1 MSEKKF
7 SPFEVSWLFV
17 QEYYTIMNNSP
28 EKLHQFY
35 NKDSYYCNGSEG
47 ESSKI
52 YHGQSEINKRIKELE
67 YEDCKVLVSNV
78 DSQVSSGDGIIIQV
92 LGEMS
97 NKGGASHKFAQTFFL
112 AKQPNGYFVLNDIIR
127 FLKEDIE
134 NEYEDFDSPNEN
146 YATQDQYMDNQANNM
161 MSEEVIEQMN
171 ESLVIDNET
180 TALDEKTNLE
190 SLENHSSLEEKKVET
205 EPLEEKSDLS
215 ATTNTSELNNTITP
229 ATTTTTTNNNT
240 TTTATNSTTTTTN
253 NLQPTTP
260 TTNSTNNTN
269 TTTTNITT
277 TSNTSNVTPSIELTE
292 SATETET
299 KRISQVKSF
308 ATVTASNTSNNY
320 ATTTHL
326 KDVSKVES
334 KPLPNSNNQKNSQ
347 GRGGRQDQKSS
358 FEREIFIKDVADNL
372 TREKLKEAFSKFGE
386 VKKVDVF
393 YSRHNGFIEF
403 ASIDSVKN
411 ALAAKYV
418 IIDGHKVI
426 AEEKHKRK
434 GFNNSY
440 NNRNRN
446 EYRDSRGYQSGK
458 SGNYVNRGKS
468 IRSK

>member
-52 YHGQSEINKRIKELE
+52 YHGQTEINKRIKELE

-78 DSQVSSGDGIIIQV
+78 DSQVSNGGGIIIQV

-134 NEYEDFDSPNEN
+134 NEYEDFETPKEN
-146 YATQDQYMDNQANNM
+146 FATQEQYMDNQNNTM
-161 MSEEVIEQMN
+161 ITEEVIEQMN
-171 ESLVIDNET
+171 ETLVLDNE
-180 TALDEKTNLE
+180 APLDEKA
-190 SLENHSSLEEKKVET
+190 SLENTENHPVLEEKKAEN
-205 EPLEEKSDLS
+205 EIPEEKNETPAS
-215 ATTNTSELNNTITP
+215 TTNITTNELNNTTTTTNTTATP
-229 ATTTTTTNNNT
+229 TTLNTPAPAQSATTTTTTV
-240 TTTATNSTTTTTN
+240 
-253 NLQPTTP
+253 PTT
-260 TTNSTNNTN
+260 
-269 TTTTNITT
+269 
-277 TSNTSNVTPSIELTE
+277 ELTE
-292 SATETET
+292 SATESEP
-299 KRISQVKSF
+299 KRTNQVKSF
-308 ATVTASNTSNNY
+308 ATVTASNTTTTTS
-320 ATTTHL
+320 TTTHL
-326 KDVSKVES
+326 KEVSKIEN
-334 KPLPNSNNQKNSQ
+334 KTLPNSSSQKNNQ
-347 GRGGRQDQKSS
+347 RGRQDQKGNM
-358 FEREIFIKDVADNL
+358 EREIFIKDVNDGI
-372 TREKLKEAFSKFGE
+372 TRDKIKEAFSKFGD

-393 YSRHNGFIEF
+393 YSRHNGFVEF
-403 ASIDSVKN
+403 ISAESAKN
-411 ALAAKYV
+411 AIAAKSV
-418 IIDGHKVI
+418 IIDGHKI
-426 AEEKHKRK
+426 LAEEKHKRK

-440 NNRNRN
+440 NSRNR

-458 SGNYVNRGKS
+458 NGSYINRGKS